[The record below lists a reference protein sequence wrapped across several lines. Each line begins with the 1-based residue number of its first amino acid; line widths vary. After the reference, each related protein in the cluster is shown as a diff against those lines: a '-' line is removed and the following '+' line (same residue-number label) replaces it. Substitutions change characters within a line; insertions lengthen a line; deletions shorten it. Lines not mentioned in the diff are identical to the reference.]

1 MKRYIILIFIFLLIS
16 FTSISQLAYGQV
28 GKTLTQGIYSAR
40 DANLKIG
47 SSITAKINSLNGK
60 VIIMVIDSDQQVQEL
75 VRLGPQSPEHSI
87 KPLDYGS
94 SIIVFGTSSVTF
106 T

>member
-16 FTSISQLAYGQV
+16 SAVIPQLTYGQV
-28 GKTLTQGIYSAR
+28 GKTLNQGIYSAR
-40 DANLKIG
+40 DANLEIG
-47 SSITAKINSLNGK
+47 SPITARIDSPNSR
-60 VIIMVIDSDQQVQEL
+60 VIIIVIDSGQQLQEL
-75 VRLGPQSPEHSI
+75 VRLGPQSPQHTI

>member
-1 MKRYIILIFIFLLIS
+1 MKRYVILIFIFLLIS
-16 FTSISQLAYGQV
+16 STTISQLAYGQV
-28 GKTLTQGIYSAR
+28 GKTLSQGIYSAR

-47 SSITAKINSLNGK
+47 SPMAAKIDSPNSR
-60 VIIMVIDSDQQVQEL
+60 VIIIVIDSDQQLQEL
-75 VRLGPQSPEHSI
+75 IRLGPQSPQHTI

-94 SIIVFGTSSVTF
+94 SIIIFGTSPVTF